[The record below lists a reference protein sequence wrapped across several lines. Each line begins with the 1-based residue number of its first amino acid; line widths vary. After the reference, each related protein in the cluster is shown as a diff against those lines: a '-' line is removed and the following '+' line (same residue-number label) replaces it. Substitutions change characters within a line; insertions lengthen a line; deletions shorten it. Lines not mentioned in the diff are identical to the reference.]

1 MLTAPSVSRFFSS
14 LQAYLNHIGERERER
29 KIIALSR
36 VKLVDCDDTFS
47 FFFFLLFVF
56 QDSGSC
62 LSSTRLVET
71 KEGRREETNDKRT
84 CAEWEKRC
92 LDHFIVFSDR

>member
-14 LQAYLNHIGERERER
+14 LQAYFNHMGEKERKE

-47 FFFFLLFVF
+47 FFFSSFLF
-56 QDSGSC
+56 QDSGFC

-71 KEGRREETNDKRT
+71 EEGRREETNDKRT